1 MVTDCNLH
9 LTPLHPQSPACSIII
24 LCVPNCPPSPDPSS
38 SLTAHASAHLQINYY
53 FINSQGH
60 PIEGLAVMHYITH
73 L

>member
-1 MVTDCNLH
+1 MF
-9 LTPLHPQSPACSIII
+9 
-24 LCVPNCPPSPDPSS
+24 PNHIHPPSPFPSIC
-38 SLTAHASAHLQINYY
+38 LTVHPSTHLQINYY

>member
-1 MVTDCNLH
+1 MVTVFISLPNH
-9 LTPLHPQSPACSIII
+9 PLIYPNS
-24 LCVPNCPPSPDPSS
+24 LFLNCPRPSVLLSDCPSVH
-38 SLTAHASAHLQINYY
+38 LPLQINYY

>member
-1 MVTDCNLH
+1 MFPNHHPSTLPI
-9 LTPLHPQSPACSIII
+9 PLSIC
-24 LCVPNCPPSPDPSS
+24 LNVNPS
-38 SLTAHASAHLQINYY
+38 THLQINYY